1 VYVAGDLIGADI
13 AVVIITLV
21 RGIPDKAEQEAAQ
34 SGALPMPASDGSQ
47 PPSEAK
53 DPAGGVA

>member
-1 VYVAGDLIGADI
+1 VIAPG
-13 AVVIITLV
+13 AVVMAMIYAW
-21 RGIPDKAEQEAAQ
+21 GKAEQEAAQ
-34 SGALPMPASDGSQ
+34 GGALPMLGADGSQ